1 MMTLRGLSLAGA
13 LIVTGGLLTCVA
25 GATAAPSG
33 RPPRGQGTITQASTY
48 SPALKGTID
57 YEIYLPAGYKKS
69 ATRYPT
75 LYLLHGRGDSMTAW
89 TQEKADLDQLIRTG
103 KIPPVIVVMPDA
115 PWADRGS
122 WYVDSQYTGADY
134 PGLPV
139 ETALTRDLVQHV
151 DRTYR
156 TVNGRWARAIGGYSM
171 GGAGALRYVLAHQ
184 DLFGAALVLSP
195 AVYNPLPPSDSSV
208 RDYGAFGVGDQRFTD
223 ARYEQLNYTALLP
236 KVNPD
241 LPVHLYLAVGDKEY
255 VNPDPA
261 DATHDLDFEEAV
273 VYNKLVRT
281 PGVTADWRVLG
292 GGHDWDVWQPGFVD
306 GAQNIFRYIGP
317 TKPEVMSAPLI
328 GTPGDDWAGGVAP
341 STDGS
346 GDVTAGLAASGSI
359 DGQPYQGKLDAAVI
373 RRGAAGATR
382 WTTEFGTPADERLY
396 GTVAEPDGSTTVAG
410 YTNGN
415 LDGAHPN
422 NSSGDLMAASLSN
435 TGAVQWTRQLG
446 DPAAA
451 DRAYAIAPD
460 GSGGTYLAGY
470 TKGSVDGATNA
481 GDKDALLVHL
491 DRNGNPLWSRE
502 FGGPG
507 EDKALAV
514 AASSTGVYVAGVTS
528 AAIPGG
534 TAAGGTDGWVAAFSA
549 SGTPSWTHQIGSTGD
564 DLLSGVTVA
573 ANGTVLLAG
582 TLGSDAVVLAM
593 SPTGQT
599 TWQTTVGTPDADS
612 GVGIAA
618 TADGTITLLGYTDGR
633 FTALVG
639 AHDVFAATLSAS
651 GKLTA
656 TRQFG
661 TAADDGVDPFAES
674 NLFLSPDGRWA
685 SGVTYGNTSTRNHGG
700 ADVFVNSLA

>member
-1 MMTLRGLSLAGA
+1 MTNRRAMSAAGT
-13 LIVTGGLLTCVA
+13 LILVAGLLACVS
-25 GATAAPSG
+25 GAATTPT
-33 RPPRGQGTITQASTY
+33 RQPNRGGTITQASAY
-48 SPALKGTID
+48 SAALNGPID

-69 ATRYPT
+69 AARYPT

-89 TQEKADLDQLIRTG
+89 TQEKADLDRLISTG
-103 KIPPVIVVMPDA
+103 KIPPVVVVMPDA

-122 WYVDSQYTGADY
+122 WYVDSHYTGADY

-171 GGAGALRYVLAHQ
+171 GGAGALRYVLDHQ
-184 DLFGAALVLSP
+184 DLFGAALILSP

-208 RDYGAFGVGDQRFTD
+208 RDYGAFGVGEQRFVD

-236 KVNPD
+236 QVNPD
-241 LPVHLYLAVGDKEY
+241 LPIHLYLAVGDKEY

-281 PGVTADWRVLG
+281 AGVTADWRVLG

-306 GAQNIFRYIGP
+306 GVQNIFRYIGP
-317 TKPEVMSAPLI
+317 DKPEVMNTPLI
-328 GTPGDDWAGGVAP
+328 GTAGDDWAGGVAP

-346 GDVTAGLAASGSI
+346 GDVTAGLAASGPI
-359 DGQPYQGKLDAAVI
+359 DGQPYQGKLDAVVT
-373 RRGAAGATR
+373 RRSPTGTTR
-382 WTTEFGTPADERLY
+382 WTTELGTPADERLY
-396 GTVAEPDGSTTVAG
+396 GTVAGPDGSTVVAG

-415 LDGAHPN
+415 LDGAHPAN
-422 NSSGDLMAASLSN
+422 TAGDLMAASV
-435 TGAVQWTRQLG
+435 GANGTLLWTRQFG
-446 DPAAA
+446 DATAA
-451 DRAYAIAPD
+451 DRAYALAPD
-460 GSGGTYLAGY
+460 GAGGSYLAGY
-470 TKGSVDGATNA
+470 TKGSLGGTANA

-491 DRNGNPLWSRE
+491 DRLGNPLWTHE

-514 AASSTGVYVAGVTS
+514 TASADSVYVTGVTS
-528 AAIPGG
+528 ATMPGG
-534 TAAGGTDGWVAAFSA
+534 TAAGGTDGWVAAFA
-549 SGTPSWTHQIGSTGD
+549 ANGTQRWLHQVGSSGD
-564 DLLSGVTVA
+564 DLLAGATMAPSGDLLVT
-573 ANGTVLLAG
+573 G
-582 TLGSDAVVLAM
+582 TLGADALVIAL
-593 SPTGQT
+593 SPGGQT
-599 TWQTTVGTPDADS
+599 RWQRQFGTADDDA
-612 GVGIAA
+612 GVGISAA
-618 TADGTITLLGYTDGR
+618 ADGTITVVGYTDGR

-639 AHDVFAATLSAS
+639 AHDVFAATLSSS
-651 GKLTA
+651 GTVQA

-674 NLFLSPDGRWA
+674 NLYLSGAWIT
-685 SGVTYGNTSTRNHGG
+685 GVTYGNAATRNHGG
-700 ADVFVNSLA
+700 ADVFVYSLA

>member
-1 MMTLRGLSLAGA
+1 
-13 LIVTGGLLTCVA
+13 
-25 GATAAPSG
+25 
-33 RPPRGQGTITQASTY
+33 
-48 SPALKGTID
+48 
-57 YEIYLPAGYKKS
+57 
-69 ATRYPT
+69 
-75 LYLLHGRGDSMTAW
+75 
-89 TQEKADLDQLIRTG
+89 
-103 KIPPVIVVMPDA
+103 
-115 PWADRGS
+115 
-122 WYVDSQYTGADY
+122 
-134 PGLPV
+134 
-139 ETALTRDLVQHV
+139 
-151 DRTYR
+151 
-156 TVNGRWARAIGGYSM
+156 
-171 GGAGALRYVLAHQ
+171 
-184 DLFGAALVLSP
+184 
-195 AVYNPLPPSDSSV
+195 
-208 RDYGAFGVGDQRFTD
+208 
-223 ARYEQLNYTALLP
+223 
-236 KVNPD
+236 
-241 LPVHLYLAVGDKEY
+241 
-255 VNPDPA
+255 
-261 DATHDLDFEEAV
+261 
-273 VYNKLVRT
+273 
-281 PGVTADWRVLG
+281 
-292 GGHDWDVWQPGFVD
+292 
-306 GAQNIFRYIGP
+306 
-317 TKPEVMSAPLI
+317 
-328 GTPGDDWAGGVAP
+328 
-341 STDGS
+341 
-346 GDVTAGLAASGSI
+346 
-359 DGQPYQGKLDAAVI
+359 
-373 RRGAAGATR
+373 
-382 WTTEFGTPADERLY
+382 
-396 GTVAEPDGSTTVAG
+396 
-410 YTNGN
+410 
-415 LDGAHPN
+415 
-422 NSSGDLMAASLSN
+422 MAASLSN

-593 SPTGQT
+593 SPTDQT

>member
-1 MMTLRGLSLAGA
+1 PTPKPNRS
-13 LIVTGGLLTCVA
+13 
-25 GATAAPSG
+25 
-33 RPPRGQGTITQASTY
+33 GTITQASTY
-48 SPALKGTID
+48 SAALNGPID
-57 YEIYLPAGYKKS
+57 YEIYLPAGYERS
-69 ATRYPT
+69 TARYPT

-89 TQEKADLDQLIRTG
+89 TQEKADLDRLISTG
-103 KIPPVIVVMPDA
+103 KIPPVVVVMPDA

-184 DLFGAALVLSP
+184 DLFGAALILSP

-208 RDYGAFGVGDQRFTD
+208 RDYGAFGVGEQRFVD

-236 KVNPD
+236 QVNPD
-241 LPVHLYLAVGDKEY
+241 LPIHLYLAVGDKEY

-281 PGVTADWRVLG
+281 PGITADWRVLG

-306 GAQNIFRYIGP
+306 GAQNIFGYIGP
-317 TKPEVMSAPLI
+317 DKPEVMNTPLI
-328 GTPGDDWAGGVAP
+328 GTAGNDWAGGVAP
-341 STDGS
+341 SSDGS
-346 GDVTAGLAASGSI
+346 GDVTVGLAASGPV
-359 DGQPYQGKLDAAVI
+359 DGQPYQGKLDAVVT
-373 RRGAAGATR
+373 RRSSTGTTR

-396 GTVAEPDGSTTVAG
+396 GTVAGPDGSTVVAG

-415 LDGAHPN
+415 LDGAHPAN
-422 NSSGDLMAASLSN
+422 TAGDLVAASV
-435 TGAVQWTRQLG
+435 GADGARQWTRQLG
-446 DPAAA
+446 DATAA
-451 DRAYAIAPD
+451 DRAYALAPD
-460 GSGGTYLAGY
+460 GTGGSYLAGY
-470 TKGSVDGATNA
+470 TKGSVGGTANA

-491 DRNGNPLWSRE
+491 DRFGNPLWTRE

-507 EDKALAV
+507 EDKALTV
-514 AASSTGVYVAGVTS
+514 TASTDSVYVAGVTS
-528 AAIPGG
+528 ATMPGG
-534 TAAGGTDGWVAAFSA
+534 TAAGGSDGWIAAFA
-549 SGTPSWTHQIGSTGD
+549 ANGTQRWVHQVGSSGD
-564 DLLSGVTVA
+564 DLLAGAAMAPSGDLLVT
-573 ANGTVLLAG
+573 GTTGA
-582 TLGSDAVVLAM
+582 DALVIAL
-593 SPTGQT
+593 SPSGQT
-599 TWQTTVGTPDADS
+599 RWQRQFGTADDDA
-612 GVGIAA
+612 GVGISAA
-618 TADGTITLLGYTDGR
+618 ADGTITVVGYTDGR
-633 FTALVG
+633 FTARVG
-639 AHDVFAATLSAS
+639 AHDVFAATLTAR
-651 GKLTA
+651 GAVQA

-674 NLFLSPDGRWA
+674 NLYLTGGWTT
-685 SGVTYGNTSTRNHGG
+685 GVTYGNAATRNHGG

>member
-1 MMTLRGLSLAGA
+1 MTLRGLSLTGA
-13 LIVTGGLLTCVA
+13 LLLAGTALTCVA
-25 GATAAPSG
+25 GAATVPST
-33 RPPRGQGTITQASTY
+33 RPPRSQGTVTQASTY
-48 SPALKGTID
+48 SPALHGRID
-57 YEIYLPAGYKKS
+57 YEIYLPAGYRRS
-69 ATRYPT
+69 AARYPT

-89 TQEKADLDQLIRTG
+89 TQEKADLDRLIRTG
-103 KIPPVIVVMPDA
+103 KIPPTIVVMPDA

-122 WYVDSQYTGADY
+122 WYVDSQYTGTDY
-134 PGLPV
+134 PGLLI

-151 DRTYR
+151 DQTYR
-156 TVNGRWARAIGGYSM
+156 TVNGRGARAVGGYSM

-208 RDYGAFGVGDQRFTD
+208 RDYGAFGVGDQRFVDT
-223 ARYEQLNYTALLP
+223 RYEQLNYTALLP
-236 KVNPD
+236 KVDPA

-306 GAQNIFRYIGP
+306 GVQNIFGYIGP
-317 TKPEVMSAPLI
+317 AKPEVMDAPLI
-328 GTPGDDWAGGVAP
+328 GTSGDDWAGGIAP

-346 GDVTAGLAASGSI
+346 GDVTVGLAASGSI
-359 DGQPYQGKLDAAVI
+359 DGQPYQGKLDAVVT
-373 RRGAAGATR
+373 RRSPTGATR

-422 NSSGDLMAASLSN
+422 NSSGDLIAASIGS
-435 TGAVQWTRQLG
+435 TGTIRWQRQVG

-460 GSGGTYLAGY
+460 GAGGSYLAGY
-470 TKGSVDGATNA
+470 TKGSVGGATNA

-491 DRNGNPLWSRE
+491 DANSTVLWTRE

-514 AASSTGVYVAGVTS
+514 AADAHAVYVAGVTS

-534 TAAGGTDGWVAAFSA
+534 TAAGGTDGWAAAFTA
-549 SGTPSWTHQIGSTGD
+549 SGTPSWTRQLGTPD
-564 DLLSGVTVA
+564 DDQLSGVTVA
-573 ANGTVLLAG
+573 ADGTALFTG
-582 TLGSDAVVLAM
+582 TLGADAVVLAL

-599 TWQTTVGTPDADS
+599 SWQTAIATSGADS
-612 GVGIAA
+612 GVGISDA
-618 TADGTITLLGYTDGR
+618 ADGTITVVGYTDGR
-633 FTALVG
+633 FTARVG
-639 AHDVFAATLSAS
+639 AHDIFTATLSDT
-651 GKLTA
+651 GKLGA

-661 TAADDGVDPFAES
+661 TVADDGVDPFAEA
-674 NLFLSPDGRWA
+674 NLFLTGSWIT
-685 SGVTYGNTSTRNHGG
+685 GVTYGNTSEAANHGG
-700 ADVFVNSLA
+700 ADVFIDHL